1 MSWELIYV
9 FSGLAILPVLL
20 WAIIASIRVTTVIE
34 HYHKVESGSS
44 YTAKDLVQ
52 RIAVENQLNIQVEEI
67 IGNSGDHYD
76 PQTKTVRLSSKVL
89 HSNSVSALAIAAH
102 ECGHALQDAQNYAP
116 LRIRNTVISIS
127 NISSRL
133 LTPLIIISFIATLFT
148 AGLAFEYLQ
157 WSLLGFCIIYG
168 LSALIS
174 LITLPTEF
182 DASRRGKQLLES
194 MNIIETNKERRG
206 VNRVLR
212 AAANTYVVSFAM
224 SLVYFLRYLSYFMM
238 LTGRRRR

>member
-1 MSWELIYV
+1 MSWELIYI

-34 HYHKVESGSS
+34 HYHKVECGSH
-44 YTAKDLVQ
+44 YTAKELVE
-52 RIAVENQLNIQVEEI
+52 RIALENQLNIQVEEAV
-67 IGNSGDHYD
+67 GNTGDHYD
-76 PQTKTVRLSSKVL
+76 PQTKTVRLTNKVL
-89 HSNSVSALAIAAH
+89 YSNSVSALAIAAH

-116 LRIRNTVISIS
+116 LRLRNTVIRIS
-127 NISSRL
+127 NFSSRL

-148 AGLAFEYLQ
+148 VGLAFDYLQ
-157 WSLLGFCIIYG
+157 WALLGFCIIYG

-182 DASRRGKQLLES
+182 DASRRGKQLLDA
-194 MNIIETNKERRG
+194 MQIVETKQERRG

-224 SLVYFLRYLSYFMM
+224 SLIYFLRYLSYFMM